1 MAPHK
6 KSFAGNESV
15 VKRGIKKHQNSTMFV
30 YSRFLLCF
38 YSFVGTKIVFKA
50 FIFCKQGIGK
60 PASGKE
66 RGRGKR
72 WWTETFFSALYIKLI
87 KSYFLWSPVHR
98 LVNISPSYLSH
109 HANIL
114 KPIVLLNLLSLL
126 FNAFW
131 FFRTRISSGTCFQ
144 HILKYA
150 DHHKNFSFL
159 LISFI
164 PI

>member
-1 MAPHK
+1 MAPHQ

-15 VKRGIKKHQNSTMFV
+15 VKRGIKKHQNARNFV

-38 YSFVGTKIVFKA
+38 NSFVGTKIVFKG

-60 PASGKE
+60 PAGGKE

-131 FFRTRISSGTCFQ
+131 FFRTRISSATCFQ

>member
-15 VKRGIKKHQNSTMFV
+15 VKRGIKKHQNARNFV

-38 YSFVGTKIVFKA
+38 NSFVYTKIVFKG

-60 PASGKE
+60 PAGGKE